1 VSNQKRV
8 VSSDTE
14 SEQKMFY
21 IIDAEV
27 EGANAPIDRPFT
39 TKEDA
44 MEWIDNFFTS
54 LGYPKDWYVPKI
66 DSVFKIEYIK
76 QKHYTMYL

>member
-21 IIDAEV
+21 IIDSEV
-27 EGANAPIDRPFT
+27 KGANAPIDRPFT
-39 TKEDA
+39 TREDA

-66 DSVFKIEYIK
+66 DNVFKIEYIK